1 MIFLLMEVEMIL
13 DNYVDNRMMKLYEI
27 LTNTDFKGNIKD
39 ERVISLLY
47 TMRCIDKCINEFD
60 PIDRKYY
67 ILIAKEINRLYS
79 TCEERQSNNVSIM
92 AWTRAMLKC
101 LKEKDLKYKQIHKM
115 NTYDLSEMVSEYIE

>member
-1 MIFLLMEVEMIL
+1 MEVYMIL

-92 AWTRAMLKC
+92 AWTRATLKC

-115 NTYDLSEMVSEYIE
+115 NT